1 MLRMI
6 EVKGRVEGVD
16 TVIVSHNE
24 VLCALNQSRRVHPRH
39 RHGRREYHAHDVYQE
54 TVRQPARLFGDEH
67 VYDIAKLKRTGEVIL
82 EKEETWQ

>member
-24 VLCALNQSRRVHPRH
+24 VLCALNNPDGFILAIVMVDGNTTRRRIS
-39 RHGRREYHAHDVYQE
+39 
-54 TVRQPARLFGDEH
+54 GDRSSTRP
-67 VYDIAKLKRTGEVIL
+67 IIR
-82 EKEETWQ
+82 